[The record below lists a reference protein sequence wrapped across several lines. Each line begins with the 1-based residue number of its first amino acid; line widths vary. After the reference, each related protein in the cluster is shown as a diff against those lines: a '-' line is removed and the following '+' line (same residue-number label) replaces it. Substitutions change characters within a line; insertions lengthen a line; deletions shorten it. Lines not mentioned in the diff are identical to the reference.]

1 MSYYDVEPDTPEMKI
16 GKKIYMTAL
25 SDRRGFRDDQLGIE
39 RLVLDDQYAQR
50 LASAPVFHGRYSCC
64 GNSLS
69 TAQNWPTICTA
80 LKNWLTSTGLTT

>member
-39 RLVLDDQYAQR
+39 DVEIWEEIFEAIGTV
-50 LASAPVFHGRYSCC
+50 AIAAV
-64 GNSLS
+64 NE
-69 TAQNWPTICTA
+69 
-80 LKNWLTSTGLTT
+80 KE